1 MLAKQNYAP
10 LWGNAFARSD
20 PTNPVNT
27 PFLNPWN
34 SSSNTLSNKRTN
46 PMIQNNILSY
56 QMIDNLINQIFGQTD
71 EREKLQA
78 FAARILLEQQKLNSP
93 CLTNKFGKEHA
104 ETSYGSPEYNPYS
117 LFKFPIMTHQIK
129 GA

>member
-1 MLAKQNYAP
+1 M
-10 LWGNAFARSD
+10 
-20 PTNPVNT
+20 T
-27 PFLNPWN
+27 
-34 SSSNTLSNKRTN
+34 
-46 PMIQNNILSY
+46 QNNILTY
-56 QMIDNLINQIFGQTD
+56 QTIDNLINQIFGQTD

-78 FAARILLEQQKLNSP
+78 FAAHVLLEQQKLNSP
-93 CLTNKFGKEHA
+93 RLTNKFGKEHA